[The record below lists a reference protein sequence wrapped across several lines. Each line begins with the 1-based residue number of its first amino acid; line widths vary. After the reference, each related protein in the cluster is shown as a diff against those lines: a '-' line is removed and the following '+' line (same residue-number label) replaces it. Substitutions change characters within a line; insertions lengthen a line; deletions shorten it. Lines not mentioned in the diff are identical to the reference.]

1 MHSSSQRRAYSGA
14 IWCAAL
20 GALTLIGWSAAS
32 IAQNPPPDVKRK
44 LIEQAWG
51 PLSENAH
58 LYDKALAAAPK
69 GGVKVT
75 KNIAYGSDPR
85 QQLDIYQPP
94 GKSNLP
100 IMVFFHGG
108 GYTRGERDYNPF
120 VHANILTYFARN
132 GFLGINADYRL
143 APAAPWPSGGQDVAR
158 VVQWVK
164 KNASNYGGNPEHI
177 FLFGHS
183 AGASHVAQ
191 YVLDR
196 RFQPGS
202 GPGVEGAILMSGR
215 YVLHY
220 DPDDPSMTGGVMAYF
235 GSDPSRYESR
245 SSASHVNESHVPIML
260 VLSEFDQLNL
270 ATTTGELFVALC
282 RRDGGRCPR
291 FVQLKYHNHMSEIY
305 HFNTQD
311 DYLGKEIIEWT
322 REGFGATRHLENNK
336 NGDRID

>member
-1 MHSSSQRRAYSGA
+1 MNPISQRRSGLGGVG
-14 IWCAAL
+14 CATLCAL
-20 GALTLIGWSAAS
+20 ALTGWSLAS
-32 IAQNPPPDVKRK
+32 VAQNPPPDVKRR

-51 PLSENAH
+51 PLSENRDM
-58 LYDKALAAAPK
+58 YDAALTAAPK

-75 KNIAYGSDPR
+75 KDIAYGSDPR
-85 QQLDIYQPP
+85 QRLDVYQIP

-108 GYTRGERDYNPF
+108 GYTRGERDYSPL

-143 APAAPWPSGGQDVAR
+143 APAFPWPSGGEDVAR

-164 KNASNYGGNPEHI
+164 QNAGNYGGNPERI

-202 GPGVEGAILMSGR
+202 GPGVSGAILMSGR

-220 DPDDPSMTGGVMAYF
+220 DPDDPSLTGGVMDYF
-235 GSDPSRYESR
+235 GKDPSRYESR
-245 SSASHVNESHVPIML
+245 SSASHVDESHVPIML

-270 ATTTGELFVALC
+270 ATTSGELFVALC

-291 FVQLKYHNHMSEIY
+291 LVQLKYHNHMSEIY

-311 DYLGKEIIEWT
+311 DYLGKEILEWT
-322 REGFGATRHLENNK
+322 REGFGATRHLDNK
-336 NGDRID
+336 NTERID